1 MVVTCLQMD
10 GDATFYTFI
19 IKATKF
25 PCLTQCGVRVAFGES
40 LVPGFRSL
48 PFGDTNKS
56 AADSVQAISSAA
68 VVMNIFFI
76 CN

>member
-1 MVVTCLQMD
+1 MN
-10 GDATFYTFI
+10 GDATFYTLI
-19 IKATKF
+19 IKTTKF
-25 PCLTQCGVRVAFGES
+25 PCLTQCGCKGGLGES

-56 AADSVQAISSAA
+56 AADSVQAISSAV

-76 CN
+76 CKSLGVSG